1 MATSRPYVT
10 SEGPRFRRF
19 AAFPV
24 TVQAILVN
32 SDERFL
38 LLLNPAGDQG
48 WQVVS
53 GALEAGETILD
64 GTLREVYEELG
75 PGIRVRPMGTVH
87 LESFHYDSRVRFM
100 LASYYLFLYQGGPI
114 HPGDDMRGS
123 NFRWWSLRELEAEEL
138 QFHPSVQVWMLRR
151 AVDLYRL
158 WREEPPPPLQPR
170 I

>member
-24 TVQAILVN
+24 AVQAILVN
-32 SDERFL
+32 SAVRFL

-87 LESFHYDSRVRFM
+87 LESFQYDSRVRFM
-100 LASYYLFLYQGGPI
+100 LGSYYLFLYQGGPI

-123 NFRWWSLRELEAEEL
+123 NFRWWSLPELQTQAL
-138 QFHPSVQVWMLRR
+138 QFHPSAHL
-151 AVDLYRL
+151 
-158 WREEPPPPLQPR
+158 
-170 I
+170 